1 TTGRPMYL
9 RPMTTLIVVTKL
21 LSPHLDLFWLKHC
34 STTGRSIVLRYETSL
49 ATIVPDILGPAGP
62 PVSPATRPIQFSGAP
77 IYSNSAPW
85 MPDSRCTWS
94 RVRRPPYHVKQSDV
108 IDCPRMR

>member
-1 TTGRPMYL
+1 GLNHY
-9 RPMTTLIVVTKL
+9 
-21 LSPHLDLFWLKHC
+21 

-108 IDCPRMR
+108 IDCPRMRWFFETESRGGEGFVSSSWPSM